1 MIDTVGFFLLVA
13 VLGGLGSALRF
24 ALSRWQGT
32 LPWGILMANILAA
45 TVATTAYFAFGQS
58 FVSLV
63 LVAGFAGGLSTFSAV
78 SAQTFDYFKAGEI
91 NRMVFNALF
100 QFGLPIL
107 ATIVVA
113 VVYLAGI
120 IRPIGW

>member
-100 QFGLPIL
+100 QFGLPSL